1 MIRKRFLLAAAF
13 LSAVLVCGLRAG
25 DEESYFDS
33 LLLGPIQ
40 WEMKLRVMEGLR
52 EGAGDPARAVTA
64 SYARSMTTIGYLSD
78 PDLSGEQEQI
88 RKTFNLKEVRL
99 LTETDLIWA
108 EGKAGKTSHT
118 FRLNGWEYI
127 VKVTT
132 GGEARWQP
140 FGIEVFEK
148 TEKGETNLLDTGFAL
163 PKKTNKPIVF
173 GFENGQG
180 RPFFVCLHAV
190 SLNLGQAGLT
200 DEAVEKE
207 KRLAE
212 FEKHATPVRE
222 GVPAPKLI
230 KSVTP
235 VYPEE
240 ARKNGIQG
248 VVILEAKIDESGR
261 VIGIMVLRSV
271 PELDGAAMDAVRQ
284 WVYEPLV
291 VKGKAMKVVFTVTV
305 KFALDKDKAKGV
317 AGGVEGSVEGGVAAG
332 VQKEEME
339 RKLKE
344 FDKGAVPCK
353 GDIHPPKLIKV
364 VDPVYPEEA
373 RRQGLEGT
381 VIVSVKTDEDGKV
394 IAAMVLR
401 SVPGLD
407 EAAIAAVK
415 QWVYEPL
422 VLEGKAVKALF
433 TVTVRFKLQ

>member
-1 MIRKRFLLAAAF
+1 MIRKRILLAAAF
-13 LSAVLVCGLRAG
+13 LSAVLVCGLRARDG
-25 DEESYFDS
+25 ESYFDS
-33 LLLGPIQ
+33 LIQGPTQ

-52 EGAGDPARAVTA
+52 EGAGASARAVTA
-64 SYARSMTTIGYLSD
+64 SYAGSMTTIGYLLD
-78 PDLSGEQEQI
+78 TDLSGEQEQI

-99 LTETDLIWA
+99 LTEADLVWA

-118 FRLNGWEYI
+118 FRLDGWEYV

-132 GGEARWQP
+132 GGETRWQP

-148 TEKGETNLLDTGFAL
+148 TEKGETSLLDTGFAL

-190 SLNLGQAGLT
+190 SLKAGQTGSNA
-200 DEAVEKE
+200 EAVEKK
-207 KRLAE
+207 KRLVE
-212 FEKHATPVRE
+212 FEKGATAVRE
-222 GVPAPKLI
+222 GVPAPKSI
-230 KSVTP
+230 KSVAP

-248 VVILEAKIDESGR
+248 VVILEAKADESGR
-261 VIGIMVLRSV
+261 VVDIMVLKSV
-271 PELDGAAMDAVRQ
+271 PEFDRAAADAVRQ

-291 VKGKAMKVVFTVTV
+291 IEGKAKKVVFTVTV

-317 AGGVEGSVEGGVAAG
+317 GGGVEGGVEGGVAGG
-332 VQKEEME
+332 VWKEEME

-353 GDIHPPKLIKV
+353 DDIQPPKLINV

-373 RRQGLEGT
+373 RKQGIEGI
-381 VIVSVKTDEDGKV
+381 VILSAKTDEDGKV
-394 IAAMVLR
+394 IDAMVLR

-422 VLEGKAVKALF
+422 ILEGKAVKALF
-433 TVTVRFKLQ
+433 TVTVRFQLK

>member
-1 MIRKRFLLAAAF
+1 MIRKRILLAAAF

-25 DEESYFDS
+25 DGESYFDS
-33 LLLGPIQ
+33 LMQGPTQ

-64 SYARSMTTIGYLSD
+64 SYAGSMTTIGYLSD
-78 PDLSGEQEQI
+78 TDLSGEQEQI

-99 LTETDLIWA
+99 LTEADLVWA

-118 FRLNGWEYI
+118 FRLDGWEYV

-132 GGEARWQP
+132 GGETRWQP

-148 TEKGETNLLDTGFAL
+148 TEKGATSLLDTGFAL
-163 PKKTNKPIVF
+163 PNKTNKPIVF

-190 SLNLGQAGLT
+190 SLKAGQTGSNA
-200 DEAVEKE
+200 EAVEKK
-207 KRLAE
+207 KRLVE
-212 FEKHATPVRE
+212 FEKGATPVRE

-230 KSVTP
+230 KSVAP

-248 VVILEAKIDESGR
+248 VVILEAKADESGR
-261 VIGIMVLRSV
+261 VVDTMVLKSV
-271 PELDGAAMDAVRQ
+271 PEFDRAAVDAVRL

-291 VKGKAMKVVFTVTV
+291 IEGKAKKVVFTVAV
-305 KFALDKDKAKGV
+305 KFALDKEKAKGV
-317 AGGVEGSVEGGVAAG
+317 AGGVEGGVEGGVAGG
-332 VQKEEME
+332 VWKEEME

-353 GDIHPPKLIKV
+353 DDIQPPKLIKV

-373 RRQGLEGT
+373 RKKGLEGI
-381 VIVSVKTDEDGKV
+381 VILSAKTDEDGKV
-394 IAAMVLR
+394 IDAMVLR

-407 EAAIAAVK
+407 ETAIAAVK

-422 VLEGKAVKALF
+422 ILEGKAVKALF
-433 TVTVRFKLQ
+433 TVTVRFKLK